1 MNDCCAS
8 SASRDKVAASASA
21 ILPSYAV
28 RPGVTFPDWSVVSS
42 PAVKDA
48 LLAMVGSDHVL
59 NRWSGYDPA
68 TDRVRVALLQLYAE
82 HGRAPAQSAL
92 AKRAALSEPAIRP
105 LLEELRH
112 RDLVVLG
119 GDKIVG
125 AYPFTDRETGHRVTL
140 DGRTLNAMCAVD
152 ALGIGAM
159 IDRDIAIASHCR
171 HCGAPIRITTRDR
184 GRALADVAPSSAVAW
199 LSVHY
204 EGGCAANSLCTA
216 TPFFC
221 SDDHLAAWRQERQ
234 SDEPGFRLSI
244 KEALE
249 AGRAIFG
256 PSLAGIDT
264 IVGHD
269 NDVAKTGGESQSPTG
284 STSKKSPT
292 ADRRFHTNRRNG
304 GAYDLAVIGAGSAGF
319 SAAIT
324 AADQGAQV
332 ALIGSGTIGGTCVN
346 IGCVPSK
353 TLIRAAETLH
363 NARVAARFAGITAEA
378 EVTDWRGTVRQKN
391 SLVTEL
397 RQAKYIDL
405 LPAYKGIA
413 YREGPAHLVE
423 GGVEVDGTRI
433 PAGKIIIATGAR
445 PAVPAI
451 PGIDTVPYLTS
462 TTALDLEELPRSLLV
477 IGGGYIGAELA
488 QMFARADVK
497 VTLVCRSRLLP
508 DAEPEVGAALT
519 GYFEGEGIK
528 MVSDITYRAIRKT
541 QDGVLLTVTRDGQE
555 TTIDADE
562 VLITTGRTP
571 NIEGLGLAERGIA
584 VSSNGGII
592 VDDRMRTT
600 KAGVYASGD
609 VTGRDQFVYM
619 AAYGAKLAAKNALNG
634 DSLRYDNSA
643 MPAIVF
649 TDPQVASVGLTE
661 AAARAA
667 RHAVRVSTIGLDQ
680 VPRALAARDTR
691 GLIKLVA
698 DADRGRLLGAHI
710 LAPEGADSIQTAAL
724 AIRQGLTVDDLANT
738 IFPYLTTV
746 EGLKLAALSFSKN
759 VATLSCCAG

>member
-8 SASRDKVAASASA
+8 SSSLDKVAASASA
-21 ILPSYAV
+21 TLPSYAV
-28 RPGVTFPDWSVVSS
+28 RPGVTLPDWSVVTSA
-42 PAVKDA
+42 AVRKA
-48 LLAMVGSDHVL
+48 LLAMAGSDHAL
-59 NRWSGYDPA
+59 DRWSGYDAA
-68 TDRVRVALLQLYAE
+68 TDRVRATVLQFFVE
-82 HGRAPAQSAL
+82 HGRAPTMRLL
-92 AKRAALSEPAIRP
+92 AERAGLSEAAIPP
-105 LLEELRH
+105 LLEELRR
-112 RDLVVLG
+112 RDLVVLD

-125 AYPFTDRETGHRVTL
+125 AYPFSDSDTGHRVTL
-140 DGRTLNAMCAVD
+140 DGRPLNAMCAVD

-159 IDRDIAIASHCR
+159 TDRDITIASRCR
-171 HCGAPIRITTRDR
+171 HCGAPIRIATRDR
-184 GRALADVAPSSAVAW
+184 GRALADVEPGTAVVW
-199 LSVHY
+199 LGIRY
-204 EGGCAANSLCTA
+204 EAGCAANSLCKA
-216 TPFFC
+216 TSFFC
-221 SDDHLAAWRQERQ
+221 SDDHLTAWRDERQ

-244 KEALE
+244 EEALE
-249 AGRAIFG
+249 AGRAVFG
-256 PSLAGIDT
+256 PSLAGLDAASRPSVDPASKST
-264 IVGHD
+264 T
-269 NDVAKTGGESQSPTG
+269 VANSPFRANG
-284 STSKKSPT
+284 
-292 ADRRFHTNRRNG
+292 RNG
-304 GAYDLAVIGAGSAGF
+304 GAYDLVVIGAGSAGF
-319 SAAIT
+319 SASIT

-332 ALIGSGTIGGTCVN
+332 ALIASGTIGGTCVN

-363 NARVAARFAGITAEA
+363 NARAAARFAGITAQA
-378 EVTDWRGTVRQKN
+378 ELTDWRGTVRQKN

-405 LPAYKGIA
+405 LPAYNGIA

-433 PAGKIIIATGAR
+433 PAGKIIVATGAR

-451 PGIDTVPYLTS
+451 PGIDAVPYLTS

-488 QMFARADVK
+488 QMFARAGVK

-508 DAEPEVGAALT
+508 EAEPEIGAALT
-519 GYFEGEGIK
+519 GYFEEEGITV
-528 MVSDITYRAIRKT
+528 VSGIAYRAIRKT
-541 QDGVLLTVTRDGQE
+541 ENGVALTVARDRQDGA
-555 TTIDADE
+555 IHADQ

-571 NIEGLGLAERGIA
+571 NIEGLGLAAHGIA
-584 VSSNGGII
+584 VSPKGGIV

-600 KAGVYASGD
+600 RAGVYAAGD

-643 MPAIVF
+643 MPAVVF
-649 TDPQVASVGLTE
+649 TDPQVASAGLTE
-661 AAARAA
+661 AGARAA
-667 RHAVRVSTIGLDQ
+667 GHAVRVSTIGLDQ

-698 DADRGRLLGAHI
+698 DAGSGRLLGAHI

-724 AIRQGLTVDDLANT
+724 AIKQCLTIDDLADT

-746 EGLKLAALSFSKN
+746 EGLKLAALSFGKD
-759 VATLSCCAG
+759 VAKLSCCAG

>member
-8 SASRDKVAASASA
+8 SSSRDTVAASASA
-21 ILPSYAV
+21 TPPSYAV

-82 HGRAPAQSAL
+82 HGRAPTPDAL
-92 AKRAALSEPAIRP
+92 AMRAALSETAIRP
-105 LLEELRH
+105 LLEELRR
-112 RDLVVLG
+112 RDLVVLD

-125 AYPFTDRETGHRVTL
+125 AYPFTDREAGHRVTL

-159 IDRDIAIASHCR
+159 TDRDIAITSPCR
-171 HCGAPIRITTRDR
+171 HCGAPIRIATRDR
-184 GRALADVAPSSAVAW
+184 GQDLAQVEPLTAVMW
-199 LSVHY
+199 QSVRY
-204 EGGCAANSLCTA
+204 EGACAANSLCATTA
-216 TPFFC
+216 FFC
-221 SDDHLAAWRQERQ
+221 SDDHLFAWRRER
-234 SDEPGFRLSI
+234 SADEPGFRLSI
-244 KEALE
+244 DEALE
-249 AGRAIFG
+249 AGRALFG
-256 PSLAGIDT
+256 PSLAGLDAAQRSGSEI
-264 IVGHD
+264 
-269 NDVAKTGGESQSPTG
+269 ESRGASRPPADP
-284 STSKKSPT
+284 TSKKGPT
-292 ADRRFHTNRRNG
+292 ANRRFHSNGRNG
-304 GAYDLAVIGAGSAGF
+304 GAYDLVVIGAGSAGF
-319 SAAIT
+319 SSAIT

-378 EVTDWRGTVRQKN
+378 EVTDWRGTVRQKDA
-391 SLVTEL
+391 LVSEL

-405 LPAYKGIA
+405 LPAYNGIA
-413 YREGPAHLVE
+413 YREGPARLVD

-462 TTALDLEELPRSLLV
+462 TTALDLKELPRSLLV
-477 IGGGYIGAELA
+477 IGGGYIGVELA
-488 QMFARADVK
+488 QMFARAGVR

-508 DAEPEVGAALT
+508 EAEPEISAALT
-519 GYFEGEGIK
+519 GYFADEGIT
-528 MVSDITYRAIRKT
+528 VISGIAYRAFHKT
-541 QDGVLLTVTRDGQE
+541 EDRVALTVARDGQDVA
-555 TTIDADE
+555 IGADQ
-562 VLITTGRTP
+562 VLMTTGRTP
-571 NIEGLGLAERGIA
+571 NIEGLGLAEYGIA
-584 VSSNGGII
+584 VSPKGGIV
-592 VDDRMRTT
+592 VDDRMRTSRP
-600 KAGVYASGD
+600 GIYAAGD

-667 RHAVRVSTIGLDQ
+667 RHTVRVSTIGLDQ

-698 DADRGRLLGAHI
+698 DAGSGRLLGAHI

-724 AIRQGLTVDDLANT
+724 AIRHGVTVEDLADT

-746 EGLKLAALSFSKN
+746 EGLKLAALSFGKD
-759 VATLSCCAG
+759 VAKLSCCAG

>member
-8 SASRDKVAASASA
+8 SSSREKVAASASE
-21 ILPSYAV
+21 PPPNFAV

-68 TDRVRVALLQLYAE
+68 TDGVRVALLQHYVE
-82 HGRAPAQSAL
+82 HGRAPTPAVL
-92 AKRAALSEPAIRP
+92 AIRVGLNETAIQS
-105 LLEELRH
+105 LLDELRR
-112 RDLVVLG
+112 RDLVVLD

-125 AYPFTDRETGHRVTL
+125 AYPVTDRDTGHRVTL
-140 DGRTLNAMCAVD
+140 DGRSLNAMCSVD

-159 IDRDIAIASHCR
+159 TGHDIAIASRCR

-184 GRALADVAPSSAVAW
+184 GKGLAQVEPRTAVMW
-199 LSVHY
+199 QSVRY
-204 EGGCAANSLCTA
+204 EGECAANSLCANTA
-216 TPFFC
+216 FFC
-221 SDDHLAAWRQERQ
+221 SEDHLATWRQERQ

-244 KEALE
+244 EEALE

-256 PSLAGIDT
+256 PSLAGVDAIASQ
-264 IVGHD
+264 D
-269 NDVAKTGGESQSPTG
+269 NDAAGAQGEFQSPGNTASHDRPVTHRRLGTNGRNSG
-284 STSKKSPT
+284 S
-292 ADRRFHTNRRNG
+292 
-304 GAYDLAVIGAGSAGF
+304 YDLAVIGAGSAGF

-363 NARVAARFAGITAEA
+363 NARAAARFAGITAEA
-378 EVTDWRGTVRQKN
+378 EVTDWRGTVRQKDT
-391 SLVTEL
+391 LVSEL
-397 RQAKYIDL
+397 RQAKYVDL
-405 LPAYKGIA
+405 LPAYNGIA
-413 YREGPAHLVE
+413 YHDGPARLMD
-423 GGVEVDGTRI
+423 GGVEVNGTRI
-433 PAGKIIIATGAR
+433 PAAKIIIATGAR

-451 PGIDTVPYLTS
+451 AGIETVPYLTS

-477 IGGGYIGAELA
+477 IGGGYVGVELA
-488 QMFARADVK
+488 QMFGRAGVK

-508 DAEPEVGAALT
+508 EAEPEISAALT
-519 GYFEGEGIK
+519 GYFADEGIAV
-528 MVSDITYRAIRKT
+528 VSGIAYRAIRKSN
-541 QDGVLLTVTRDGQE
+541 DGVALTVAHDGQE
-555 TTIDADE
+555 TTIDADQ
-562 VLITTGRTP
+562 VLIATGRAP
-571 NIEGLGLAERGIA
+571 NFEGLGLAEHGVV
-584 VSSNGGII
+584 VSPKGGII

-600 KAGVYASGD
+600 RSGIYAVGD
-609 VTGRDQFVYM
+609 VTGHDQFVYM
-619 AAYGAKLAAKNALNG
+619 AAYGAKLAARNALNG
-634 DSLRYDNSA
+634 DDLRYDNSA

-661 AAARAA
+661 ATARAA
-667 RHAVRVSTIGLDQ
+667 GHAVRVSTIGLDQ

-698 DADRGRLLGAHI
+698 EAGSGRLLGAHV

-724 AIRQGLTVDDLANT
+724 AIRQGLTINDLADT

-746 EGLKLAALSFSKN
+746 EGLKLAALAFDKD
-759 VATLSCCAG
+759 VAKLSCCAG